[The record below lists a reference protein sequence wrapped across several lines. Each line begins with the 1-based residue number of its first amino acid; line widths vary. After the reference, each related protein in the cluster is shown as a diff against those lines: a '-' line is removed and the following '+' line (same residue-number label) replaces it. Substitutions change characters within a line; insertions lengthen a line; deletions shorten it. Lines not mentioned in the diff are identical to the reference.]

1 MRMVAIIMMFRQ
13 VTLISFLIYKMGI
26 KFVLIQGYFK
36 SNQLLDLSNTIH
48 SKTLRTNSYRRRY
61 CITKGTQVRSED
73 L

>member
-26 KFVLIQGYFK
+26 KFILIQGYFK

-48 SKTLRTNSYRRRY
+48 SKNFKDKQLQKKILYH
-61 CITKGTQVRSED
+61 
-73 L
+73 

>member
-48 SKTLRTNSYRRRY
+48 SKNFKDKQLQKKILYHEGNTGL
-61 CITKGTQVRSED
+61 E
-73 L
+73 

>member
-48 SKTLRTNSYRRRY
+48 SKNFKDKQLQKKILYH
-61 CITKGTQVRSED
+61 
-73 L
+73 